1 MLGNRNSFQRKLIRL
16 AYEEIYHEDLI
27 HQLKSEISGDFE
39 VNFLMF
45 TSFTCMDFY
54 LSLHVL
60 QYSWSLK
67 SLVDNKIESNEPL
80 DLGASWQRCCPCQ
93 RGLAEIKTWLQSNC
107 WNCMCRITGRSL
119 GGEACLPVSLQAFSR
134 RRCGPSH
141 QGWHSKSI
149 HIDFYKAF
157 FFLFY

>member
-1 MLGNRNSFQRKLIRL
+1 MGTDEKAIISVLGNRNSFQRKLIRL

-60 QYSWSLK
+60 LTF
-67 SLVDNKIESNEPL
+67 LIVKI
-80 DLGASWQRCCPCQ
+80 
-93 RGLAEIKTWLQSNC
+93 
-107 WNCMCRITGRSL
+107 
-119 GGEACLPVSLQAFSR
+119 F
-134 RRCGPSH
+134 CG
-141 QGWHSKSI
+141 Q
-149 HIDFYKAF
+149 
-157 FFLFY
+157 